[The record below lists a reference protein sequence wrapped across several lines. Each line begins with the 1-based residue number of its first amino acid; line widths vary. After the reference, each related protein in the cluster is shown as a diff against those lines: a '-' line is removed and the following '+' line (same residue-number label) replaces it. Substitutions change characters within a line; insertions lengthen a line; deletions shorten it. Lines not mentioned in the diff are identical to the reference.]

1 MRAIPVTNIT
11 TGATFDKKCLL
22 WVMSKALC
30 RAKPSL
36 HDFPDSGPLAMTQF
50 VTPSFLLSPWLVLGS
65 LLTLTACGGGSSG
78 GGSNGGQQP
87 DPVVVDIPVAYIQRP
102 IPLDEDG
109 EPVYPDV
116 FMPDSFNPGGE
127 LYLKARATTQAEV
140 VNITRAAFAEHEFF
154 DAENPN
160 YDVKDVAVDS
170 AGTRLLFAM
179 RAPLDPDLDEDDEDQ
194 PTWNIWEYHLATK
207 ILRRVIS
214 SDFEAEKGH
223 DVSPRYLPDG
233 RIIFSSNRQKRSK
246 EILLDEGKPQFGA
259 VTTQDN
265 DITSFLLHSVK
276 DDGTDIQQLSYHLSH
291 DLQPQVMPDGR
302 LVFMRWSGEQLSF
315 YSANPDGTD
324 VQRYFGDESL
334 NQPLADDMTEVPRL
348 LRPQI
353 LPDGRIAA
361 IYLQNGLQLGGD
373 MVVVDGAAALE
384 GAVQS
389 LSVKPVNI
397 ATDLV
402 SLHGRFASLSPLYD
416 GTNRLLVSW
425 SQCRLLETAT
435 ERLQP
440 CLPTLLVDGVPAEG
454 YEEAPPF
461 YGLWIYDLNNQ
472 TQLPVVLAE
481 DGKVFTEA
489 LALEQSAY
497 NPAFIQ
503 PTTDPDL
510 AARNLGLL
518 HIRSVYDLDGAF
530 SAMNSGAA
538 DLQAMIARPADQRP
552 ARFIR
557 LVKAVSRIDDD
568 TLNDQ
573 DDNVYGNLFGANT
586 DIEEILGYA
595 PVEAD
600 GSVMVMVPADVAFN
614 LEVLDANGHR
624 IVARI
629 DQWVTLRPGERR
641 DSNGLSILERG
652 DFVPEPI
659 NRGAP
664 TTGNF
669 LNTQRYDA
677 QGLPKSPEM
686 SQTMA
691 EFASQ
696 STYCEDPVDPATCY
710 PMTNIKGN
718 LRAPSVDLI
727 YRDEW
732 TVPSLPRTASFAY
745 RYNDLVLGATP
756 DQIAAPTPT
765 ACREESSWN
774 ANCRVVI
781 NYEYHIQPLWE
792 RERTP
797 LGACLGC
804 HTSSI
809 EIDTQVVPK
818 LPDGQLELARTK
830 ANANTEMLS
839 FLQLTQQRAK
849 QLVDNGIPSA
859 RGVAVPVCEFEVD
872 DDDIPECVITLD
884 EEGLP
889 TCDNVIECPFVTDE
903 ETGDVVLGEDG
914 MPEVRDELPGAIDSP
929 MNAGSARNSGRFF
942 NKFLYFYP
950 EWNSASSYVVGD
962 RVYFDSGLFL
972 ALTDNQARQPN
983 VDTNAWRR
991 VGVRDQDYGFEADT
1005 VDHRDAL
1012 NPAELKLLSEWLDT
1026 GGRYY
1031 TNPFELAVPN

>member
-1 MRAIPVTNIT
+1 
-11 TGATFDKKCLL
+11 
-22 WVMSKALC
+22 
-30 RAKPSL
+30 
-36 HDFPDSGPLAMTQF
+36 MTQF
-50 VTPSFLLSPWLVLGS
+50 VTPSFFLSPWLVFGS

-78 GGSNGGQQP
+78 GGSNGGQDP

-207 ILRRVIS
+207 VLRRVIS

-334 NQPLADDMTEVPRL
+334 NQPLADDMIEVPRL

-373 MVVVDGAAALE
+373 MVVVDGADALE

-425 SQCRLLETAT
+425 SQCRLLQTETAT
-435 ERLQP
+435 TAARLQP
-440 CLPTLLVDGVPAEG
+440 CLPTLLIDGVPAEG

-530 SAMNSGAA
+530 NAMNSGAA

-568 TLNDQ
+568 TLDDQ
-573 DDNVYGNLFGANT
+573 DDNIYGNLFNGNNG
-586 DIEEILGYA
+586 IQEILGYA

-600 GSVMVMVPADVAFN
+600 GSVMVTVPADVAFS
-614 LEVLDANGHR
+614 LEILDRDGRQISANHNTYL
-624 IVARI
+624 
-629 DQWVTLRPGERR
+629 QLRPGEQMTC
-641 DSNGLSILERG
+641 NGCHAANNGTAVHGRNDLPESPASINPGALSA
-652 DFVPEPI
+652 I
-659 NRGAP
+659 NFP
-664 TTGNF
+664 
-669 LNTQRYDA
+669 NTQRYERLGVPIA
-677 QGLPKSPEM
+677 PEM
-686 SQTMA
+686 GETMA
-691 EFASQ
+691 EFAAR
-696 STYCEDPVDPATCY
+696 STFCEETVNGQVCG
-710 PMTNIKGN
+710 PMAGPGQDQN
-718 LRAPSVDLI
+718 LRSPTVDLLF
-727 YRDEW
+727 RDLW
-732 TVPSLPRTASFAY
+732 TAPGLTPAEAFSY
-745 RYNDLVLGATP
+745 RYNDLVPGATA
-756 DQIAAPTPT
+756 DQIPAPTPA

-792 RERTP
+792 RERDDMPVTDP
-797 LGACLGC
+797 ESGITRTANTCVSC
-804 HTSSI
+804 HSPT
-809 EIDTQVVPK
+809 DADGNLQVPAM
-818 LPDGQLELARTK
+818 QLNLLRAKE
-830 ANANTEMLS
+830 NANTEMRS
-839 FLQLTQQRAK
+839 YLQLLNGNQR
-849 QLVDNGIPSA
+849 QIQFLYEG
-859 RGVAVPVCEFEVD
+859 GLAVLLPVCEFED
-872 DDDIPECVITLD
+872 NYNFIPQCEVLLD
-884 EEGLP
+884 EEGIP
-889 TCDNVIECPFVTDE
+889 TCEGVVDCPFEFANE
-903 ETGDVVLGEDG
+903 ETGELQLDALGNPVPRMENTG
-914 MPEVRDELPGAIDSP
+914 FLPPPMSRGGA
-929 MNAGSARNSGRFF
+929 NASNRFF
-942 NKFLYFYP
+942 DKF
-950 EWNSASSYVVGD
+950 ENNGTHM
-962 RVYFDSGLFL
+962 GFL
-972 ALTDNQARQPN
+972 
-983 VDTNAWRR
+983 NA
-991 VGVRDQDYGFEADT
+991 
-1005 VDHRDAL
+1005 
-1012 NPAELKLLSEWLDT
+1012 AELKLLSEWLDT
-1026 GGRYY
+1026 NGRYY